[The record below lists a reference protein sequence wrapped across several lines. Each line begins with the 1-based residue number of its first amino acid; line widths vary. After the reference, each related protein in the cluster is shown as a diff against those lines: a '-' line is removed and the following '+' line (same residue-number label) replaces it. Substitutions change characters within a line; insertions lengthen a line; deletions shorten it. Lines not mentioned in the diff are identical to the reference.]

1 MNFVK
6 NIGVKTVLFITGLL
20 GLEFVLFYLWKEKLL
35 PVELFIIFGIGC
47 LVFIVLN
54 IIDRKNQLR
63 KSGDELIVKGDELF
77 KKGELKGAMR
87 DYQRSMEMRGPSWG
101 AYIGLGQCYR
111 QLNDYKKCLE
121 YAKLAMECKSD
132 SAAALFLIG
141 ICLFRQDYHDSALKH
156 INNALAISPDL
167 TEAYLLKGEIFASL
181 GKKEEA
187 IDSFKQFREKTKDEK
202 ARKTVNEKIDK
213 LSQK

>member
-1 MNFVK
+1 MNFFR
-6 NIGVKTVLFITGLL
+6 NIGIKTVLFIIGLL
-20 GLEFVLFYLWKEKLL
+20 VLDFALFYLWKDKLL
-35 PVELFIIFGIGC
+35 PFELFLVFGIGC
-47 LVFIVLN
+47 IVFVVLN
-54 IIDRKNQLR
+54 IFDRKNQL
-63 KSGDELIVKGDELF
+63 KKMGEDLIVKGDELF

-87 DYQRSMEMRGPSWG
+87 DYQRSLDVKGPSWG
-101 AYIGLGQCYR
+101 AYLGLGQCYR

-121 YAKLAMECKSD
+121 YAKLAQECKSD

-156 INNALAISPDL
+156 INSALAISPDL
-167 TEAYLLKGEIFASL
+167 TEAYLMKGEIFASL

-187 IDSFKQFREKTKDEK
+187 IESFRQFREKTKDEK

>member
-1 MNFVK
+1 MNFIK
-6 NIGVKTVLFITGLL
+6 NIGIKTVLFITGLL

-35 PVELFIIFGIGC
+35 PFELFIIFGIGC

-54 IIDRKNQLR
+54 IFDRKNQLR
-63 KSGDELIVKGDELF
+63 KSGDELIIKGDELF
-77 KKGELKGAMR
+77 RKGELKGAMR
-87 DYQRSMEMRGPSWG
+87 DYQRALEMQGPSWG
-101 AYIGLGQCYR
+101 AYLGLGQCYR

-121 YAKLAMECKSD
+121 YAKLAMECKGD

-187 IDSFKQFREKTKDEK
+187 IDSFKLFREKTKDEK

>member
-6 NIGVKTVLFITGLL
+6 NIGVKTVLLITGLF

-54 IIDRKNQLR
+54 IFDRKNQLK
-63 KSGDELIVKGDELF
+63 KSGDELILKGDELF

-87 DYQRSMEMRGPSWG
+87 DYQRSMEMKGPSWG
-101 AYIGLGQCYR
+101 AYLGLGQCYR
-111 QLNDYKKCLE
+111 HLNDYKKCLE
-121 YAKLAMECKSD
+121 YAKLALECKSD
-132 SAAALFLIG
+132 SAAALFLVG

-156 INNALAISPDL
+156 INNALEINPDL

-187 IDSFKQFREKTKDEK
+187 VESFKLFREKTKDEK

>member
-6 NIGVKTVLFITGLL
+6 NIGLKTVLFITGLL

-35 PVELFIIFGIGC
+35 PFELFIIFGIGC

-54 IIDRKNQLR
+54 IFDRKNQL
-63 KSGDELIVKGDELF
+63 KKLGDELIVKGDELF

-87 DYQRSMEMRGPSWG
+87 DYQRSMEMKGPSWG

-187 IDSFKQFREKTKDEK
+187 IESFKLFREKTKDEK